1 MHRNDVL
8 ACYEELA
15 GLAAEALT
23 SAQARDW
30 EAFARQQELEATA
43 LAALKRH
50 QTLPPYPMEVMNRL
64 EALIRL
70 ILDRQQ
76 KIEALLLPWREE
88 LAMQLQSASSSR
100 MLARTYGAQDGG

>member
-1 MHRNDVL
+1 MQSNDVL
-8 ACYEELA
+8 ACYKELA
-15 GLAAEALT
+15 RLTADALASTE
-23 SAQARDW
+23 ARDW
-30 EAFARQQELEATA
+30 EAFSRQQELEAAA
-43 LAALKRH
+43 LAVLKQH
-50 QTLPPYPMEVMNRL
+50 QTLPPYSAEVMNKL

-100 MLARTYGAQDGG
+100 LLARTYGAQDGG